1 MSAKLTF
8 MQKNIKPNRNK
19 ASSKP
24 NFIKSSDVFETTS
37 KATWTKPGTQQMLLE
52 GYEGNSWVFACI
64 RKKMQAV
71 GSVPLILQEFQKEL
85 GYKDFIGQHPLK
97 KLLENP
103 CPGVT
108 GAQLIKIIQGQ
119 FDIQGEFFGKVTLG
133 GKGGKVPLEVWPL
146 HIGSTSPVVKNNEIV
161 EFKYTNRNG
170 SVKTIDP
177 SEILH
182 LKSTHPDNIFSG
194 MAAMTAGSKAVDI
207 DNEAAKWQKIS
218 MQNRGI
224 PDGVFTM
231 EGDIG
236 PDEWEEASRQV
247 AENYSGSDHARGP
260 WVVANAKFE
269 QMSQS
274 MADLDFMQGRKMTRE
289 EICAVLDVPPPLVGI
304 LDKAN
309 YANIETARKIFWR
322 DSMLPSLADIAD
334 QLTRRFLKSGDNLR
348 LFFDTTNI
356 SALQDSLT
364 EKLAS
369 AKDLFSMGVPLSVI
383 NKRLEMNLDIENVQG
398 MNVGYLQGSLMPT
411 TFAPSPGAKT
421 DNNLSTIEDGEN
433 ASIEGGARM
442 SDEDFDRISSVVSKV
457 SMGEMT
463 SEQAAKLLKLSIPY
477 LTDDEINGLISN
489 ENTDIGYNE

>member
-1 MSAKLTF
+1 
-8 MQKNIKPNRNK
+8 
-19 ASSKP
+19 
-24 NFIKSSDVFETTS
+24 
-37 KATWTKPGTQQMLLE
+37 
-52 GYEGNSWVFACI
+52 
-64 RKKMQAV
+64 
-71 GSVPLILQEFQKEL
+71 
-85 GYKDFIGQHPLK
+85 
-97 KLLENP
+97 
-103 CPGVT
+103 
-108 GAQLIKIIQGQ
+108 
-119 FDIQGEFFGKVTLG
+119 
-133 GKGGKVPLEVWPL
+133 
-146 HIGSTSPVVKNNEIV
+146 
-161 EFKYTNRNG
+161 
-170 SVKTIDP
+170 
-177 SEILH
+177 
-182 LKSTHPDNIFSG
+182 
-194 MAAMTAGSKAVDI
+194 
-207 DNEAAKWQKIS
+207 

-433 ASIEGGARM
+433 ASIEGSARM